1 MRNPNDVLSSLIK
14 NSKNQS
20 YQYERLYRNFY
31 NPEFYLLAYQNIYAN
46 QGNMTAGTDGK
57 TIDGMGMERI
67 NKLINSLKDH
77 SYQPNPAK
85 RKYIQKKNG
94 KMRPLGIP
102 SFDDKLVQ
110 EVARMILE
118 SIYEP
123 NFSNLAHGF
132 RPKKSC
138 HTALM
143 HVQSHFTGVKWFVE
157 GDIKGFFDNI
167 NHQTMVNILR
177 KRIKDEYFL
186 GLIWKFLKAGY
197 SEDWTFHNTYSGT
210 PQGSV
215 ISPILSNIYLDEF
228 DKYVEEYTEKF
239 NNGKVRAGNSEYS
252 KIREKIGR
260 LKSGRYSKEKWVQF
274 SDVEKAEAKL
284 HLKELYDEL

>member
-67 NKLINSLKDH
+67 NKLIDSLKDH
-77 SYQPNPAK
+77 SYQPKPAK

-110 EVARMILE
+110 DVARMILE

-123 NFSNLAHGF
+123 NFSTLSHGF

-143 HVQSHFTGVKWFVE
+143 HVQSHFTGVKCS
-157 GDIKGFFDNI
+157 
-167 NHQTMVNILR
+167 LR
-177 KRIKDEYFL
+177 EI
-186 GLIWKFLKAGY
+186 
-197 SEDWTFHNTYSGT
+197 
-210 PQGSV
+210 
-215 ISPILSNIYLDEF
+215 
-228 DKYVEEYTEKF
+228 
-239 NNGKVRAGNSEYS
+239 
-252 KIREKIGR
+252 
-260 LKSGRYSKEKWVQF
+260 
-274 SDVEKAEAKL
+274 
-284 HLKELYDEL
+284 